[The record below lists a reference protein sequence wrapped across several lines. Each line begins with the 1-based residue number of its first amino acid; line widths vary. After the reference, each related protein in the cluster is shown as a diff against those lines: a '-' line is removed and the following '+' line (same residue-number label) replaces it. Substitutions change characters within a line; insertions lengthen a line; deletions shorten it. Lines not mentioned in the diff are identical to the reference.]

1 MLPFR
6 TAVSD
11 PSLGLSDREVEQ
23 FILDG
28 FVKVEGAFS
37 REVAEQARAILW
49 KDLGCEEFD
58 PSTWT
63 KPVVRLG
70 IYHDEPFVQ
79 AANTLVLHQA
89 FDRLVG
95 KGRWLPRTS
104 LGTFPVRFPS
114 AEDPGDAGWHVDTS
128 FAPDTGETGDYF
140 HWRVNVNSKGRALLM
155 LFLFSDTAKK
165 DAPTRIRV
173 ASHLDI
179 ARRLAPAGDDGLS
192 LKELAEN
199 GFAESASRR
208 QVLATG
214 DAGTVYLCHPFL
226 VHAAQPNRG
235 RYPRFLA
242 QPALQPAEPFQLK
255 RSDGAYSPVE
265 QAIRLALQKG

>member
-1 MLPFR
+1 MWPFR
-6 TAVSD
+6 TAVSNA
-11 PSLGLSDREVEQ
+11 SQGLSDQQVEQ
-23 FILDG
+23 FIRDG
-28 FVKVEGAFS
+28 FVKIEGAFS
-37 REVAEQARAILW
+37 RELAVQARAILW
-49 KDLGCEEFD
+49 RDMGCEESD
-58 PSTWT
+58 PATWT

-70 IYHDEPFVQ
+70 IYDDEPFARAV
-79 AANTLVLHQA
+79 NTPVLHDA

-114 AEDPGDAGWHVDTS
+114 AADPGDAGWHIDTS
-128 FAPDTGETGDYF
+128 FPPDSGDTGDYF
-140 HWRVNVNSKGRALLM
+140 HWRVNINSKGRALLM
-155 LFLFSDTAKK
+155 LFLFSDTGKK

-173 ASHLDI
+173 SSHLDI
-179 ARRLAPAGDDGLS
+179 ARRLARAGDEGFS
-192 LKELAEN
+192 LKQLAEN
-199 GFAESASRR
+199 GFAESASRH

-235 RYPRFLA
+235 SYPRFLA
-242 QPALQPAEPFQLK
+242 QPALVPAEPFQLE
-255 RSDGAYSPVE
+255 RSDGDYSPVE